1 VLFDEFPGK
10 FSIETIAKRA
20 SLADVVG
27 LAVLDAVIYNTDRHV
42 QNFLAGVVD
51 NKGVEKNG
59 YEEIQLLPIDHGF
72 AQLLN
77 GAGSRSITDPFT
89 HMKGRDA
96 RSGGEINRAVAKQI
110 GATAYK
116 ELIDMTSQ
124 QAIQALKRM
133 YGSDISKATL
143 DEVISRLEAL
153 RGITKEKWRTG
164 LAGRD

>member
-1 VLFDEFPGK
+1 
-10 FSIETIAKRA
+10 
-20 SLADVVG
+20 
-27 LAVLDAVIYNTDRHV
+27 
-42 QNFLAGVVD
+42 
-51 NKGVEKNG
+51 
-59 YEEIQLLPIDHGF
+59 
-72 AQLLN
+72 
-77 GAGSRSITDPFT
+77 
-89 HMKGRDA
+89 
-96 RSGGEINRAVAKQI
+96 VAKQI